1 MNELFVFSE
10 IGMVKS
16 RNTISNP
23 APPGGYMRNFAQKAV
38 FRTMKLNA
46 CKAWHI
52 GWWKFIPNV
61 FVSRPTL
68 HKILENNGS
77 SNAYAECFH
86 GKTFT
91 LV

>member
-1 MNELFVFSE
+1 MTELYSVFSE

-16 RNTISNP
+16 RNTISNT
-23 APPGGYMRNFAQKAV
+23 APVDICKRNYAQKAV
-38 FRTMKLNA
+38 FKTMKLNA
-46 CKAWHI
+46 CKAWHM

-77 SNAYAECFH
+77 SNAYAECFSVKH
-86 GKTFT
+86 FH
-91 LV
+91 